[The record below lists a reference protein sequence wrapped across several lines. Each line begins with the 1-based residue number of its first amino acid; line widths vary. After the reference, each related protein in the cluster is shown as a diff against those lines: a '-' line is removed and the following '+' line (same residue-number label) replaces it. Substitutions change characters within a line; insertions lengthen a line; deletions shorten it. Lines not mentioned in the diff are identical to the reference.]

1 MFITGS
7 PCGVPR
13 VSLTRS
19 PRIDGKKGRPSGG
32 TKSDSEIKRH
42 NRVVSF
48 VGKAGRRRRRH
59 SDAQYQ
65 QLEGGG
71 VTQEVCGA
79 AYGANSSA
87 LLNNGERSELYPGTA
102 LI

>member
-19 PRIDGKKGRPSGG
+19 PHIDGKKGRPSGG

-48 VGKAGRRRRRH
+48 VGKAGRRRRH

-71 VTQEVCGA
+71 VTREVCGA

>member
-19 PRIDGKKGRPSGG
+19 PHIDGKKGRPSGG

-48 VGKAGRRRRRH
+48 VGKAGRRRRH

-71 VTQEVCGA
+71 VTREVCGVW
-79 AYGANSSA
+79 GEFKRSM
-87 LLNNGERSELYPGTA
+87 NNGERSELYPGTA